1 MTRIWYNSR
10 NRKGVNRMATEPVKI
25 IKVAADSELGKLVDE
40 ARRYPVL
47 LEKDGAVYS
56 LTPASSDPA
65 DLWAGYDPEKVREAI
80 KTYGGSW
87 KDVDADAMIDEIYA
101 ARMRGSRPANRP

>member
-1 MTRIWYNSR
+1 
-10 NRKGVNRMATEPVKI
+10 MANEPMKK

-40 ARRYPVL
+40 ARRHPVL

-56 LTPASSDPA
+56 LTPHSSDPD
-65 DLWAGYDPEKVREAI
+65 DLWAGYNPASVKKAI
-80 KTYGGSW
+80 TTYGGSW

-101 ARMRGSRPANRP
+101 SRTRGSRPANRP